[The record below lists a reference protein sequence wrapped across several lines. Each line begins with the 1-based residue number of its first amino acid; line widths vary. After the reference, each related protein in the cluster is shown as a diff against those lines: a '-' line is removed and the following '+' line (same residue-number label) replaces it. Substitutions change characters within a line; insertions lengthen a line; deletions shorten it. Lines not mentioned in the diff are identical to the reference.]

1 VTLLGGR
8 LEGRSSHEQQ
18 PKQPSTMPMTTLT
31 IQEVN
36 NIISEHFIKI
46 FGNVVEHYPAAAIG
60 ILKNRPF
67 QNSNDISVA
76 INNFLDK
83 LEMKEKQTIL
93 QLYPD
98 LVAKLTDL
106 SKFMLHIEQYQ
117 RISGADR
124 LTIEDKQ
131 KLGELNK
138 LYREKFGFPFIT
150 YGKEYKDVFT
160 IFSEMETRIE
170 NNIEEEID
178 LAMTEVKKIGR
189 LRICEILQ
197 R

>member
-1 VTLLGGR
+1 
-8 LEGRSSHEQQ
+8 
-18 PKQPSTMPMTTLT
+18 MPMTTLT

-67 QNSNDISVA
+67 HNAKDISAA

-83 LEMKEKQTIL
+83 LSFREKQNVL
-93 QLYPD
+93 RLYPD
-98 LVAKLTDL
+98 LVAKLADL

-117 RISGADR
+117 RISGADL

-131 KLGELNK
+131 KLGQLNK
-138 LYREKFGFPFIT
+138 RYREKFGFPFIT
-150 YGKEYKDVFT
+150 FGKENKDVFT
-160 IFSEMETRIE
+160 IFAEMETRIE
-170 NNIEEEID
+170 NNVEQETE
-178 LAMTEVKKIGR
+178 LAIKE
-189 LRICEILQ
+189 
-197 R
+197 

>member
-1 VTLLGGR
+1 
-8 LEGRSSHEQQ
+8 
-18 PKQPSTMPMTTLT
+18 MPMTILT

-60 ILKNRPF
+60 ILRCRPF
-67 QNSNDISVA
+67 KNAGDISVA
-76 INNFLDK
+76 FNKFLDK
-83 LEMKEKQTIL
+83 LSLREKQNIL

-98 LVAKLTDL
+98 LVAKLADL

-117 RISGADR
+117 RISGADL

-131 KLGELNK
+131 KLGQLNK
-138 LYREKFGFPFIT
+138 RYREKFGFPFVT

-170 NNIEEEID
+170 NNIEEETE
-178 LAMTEVKKIGR
+178 LAINEVKKIGK